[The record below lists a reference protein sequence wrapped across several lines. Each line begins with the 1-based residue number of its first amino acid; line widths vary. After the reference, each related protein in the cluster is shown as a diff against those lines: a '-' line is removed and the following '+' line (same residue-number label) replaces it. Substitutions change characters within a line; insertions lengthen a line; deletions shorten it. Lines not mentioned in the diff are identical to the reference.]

1 MTRAEKRARF
11 GPVITARVPMRLV
24 VELDLIAGA
33 GGQSRAALIREC
45 IEEGIRRRVRVEGV
59 KGTEGAR

>member
-1 MTRAEKRARF
+1 
-11 GPVITARVPMRLV
+11 MRLV